1 EFQTASARGFQTRI
15 LRHRRAHGT
24 VSDCSPVNDGPAYPA
39 QPSQAQSST
48 QRWSAETTVRAQWS
62 RRSVVVS
69 TWQTSGCL
77 TGPTREPR
85 RDPRAEATSRP
96 SAQHHGGALQAA
108 PAVGEEP
115 RDDLAVDDT
124 MIGTDRQ
131 RGDLS
136 RHDLIVDDPR
146 LLPHLSEGEDR
157 CLTRVDDR
165 SAGID
170 AEHADLRDGDGS

>member
-1 EFQTASARGFQTRI
+1 SVLLRAFDLADFRLASGPPPRTAPRSPRLSHQSALSPASRWGPPRPSGQHQGGVLQTAP
-15 LRHRRAHGT
+15 
-24 VSDCSPVNDGPAYPA
+24 D
-39 QPSQAQSST
+39 
-48 QRWSAETTVRAQWS
+48 
-62 RRSVVVS
+62 
-69 TWQTSGCL
+69 
-77 TGPTREPR
+77 
-85 RDPRAEATSRP
+85 
-96 SAQHHGGALQAA
+96 
-108 PAVGEEP
+108 VGEEP

-124 MIGTDRQ
+124 MVGTDRQ

-170 AEHADLRDGDGS
+170 AEHADVRDGD

>member
-1 EFQTASARGFQTRI
+1 AVWRASAHPLTR
-15 LRHRRAHGT
+15 LYSSHG
-24 VSDCSPVNDGPAYPA
+24 SC
-39 QPSQAQSST
+39 
-48 QRWSAETTVRAQWS
+48 EF
-62 RRSVVVS
+62 
-69 TWQTSGCL
+69 C
-77 TGPTREPR
+77 PTREPR
-85 RDPRAEATSRP
+85 RGPRAEATSRP
-96 SAQHHGGALQAA
+96 SGQHQGGVLQTA
-108 PAVGEEP
+108 PDVGEEP

-124 MIGTDRQ
+124 MVGTDRQ

-170 AEHADLRDGDGS
+170 AEHADVRDGDG